1 MPSFSFLF
9 KPNKLKPNLK
19 MAVHRLQIS
28 GNKKAALNKQTR
40 RTIAALL
47 AESPPKE
54 EKAKI
59 RAESHVREDWTIEA
73 YEILELQCDVV
84 AERIRLIESSKKCPE
99 DLIPT
104 ISTLIWASTVV
115 DIPELKEVKNQFYHK
130 YGNEFIENALTGDLV
145 NPRVK
150 KKLGVHPPS
159 AAIVLTYL
167 QEISAEHGVNYTPSP
182 PPPPEDEEAER
193 RGDNTEVSL
202 HPGAAALNRPTAA
215 PTGWSVPEV
224 GAESDIYV
232 PPIPVGG
239 MPVVSAEN
247 VNVVSHK
254 SPALQIMPK
263 SNIGVNKPVEADT
276 QTEASGGESNM
287 WEPESNVGE
296 SNVGETPN
304 IAPLKDKEVV
314 YDPAAPPPA
323 SVPENVKNLD
333 DTKYD
338 DLAARFENLKK

>member
-1 MPSFSFLF
+1 
-9 KPNKLKPNLK
+9 

-254 SPALQIMPK
+254 SPALQIVPA
-263 SNIGVNKPVEADT
+263 SNTRDTKPGGADPQTKRIGE
-276 QTEASGGESNM
+276 ELS
-287 WEPESNVGE
+287 WEPEPNGGESNVGE
-296 SNVGETPN
+296 PESNAGETPN
-304 IAPLKDKEVV
+304 IAPSENKEVA
-314 YDPAAPPPA
+314 YDPAARPPA
-323 SVPENVKNLD
+323 SAPDLD
-333 DTKYD
+333 DNKYD
-338 DLAARFENLKK
+338 DLAARFQNLKK